1 MKKLG
6 VEAVCIYTTFSP
18 IPHIFQ
24 TTSVL
29 TAVKRGKRQFKS
41 LSRSCFFFFFLS
53 CSGSHGLGENFF
65 SIPSNC
71 STILALNSPKFTAG
85 LARKGSGTTLELQFL
100 PGPSLFETKKHSK
113 LSSQK
118 FQVFPLQKAPNS
130 AYFALSHLVPE
141 VGVDA
146 KTNTNVRLWPVE

>member
-6 VEAVCIYTTFSP
+6 GRNVFTFPSP

-100 PGPSLFETKKHSK
+100 PGPSLFETEKTFQALKPKVSSFSAPKSSEFCLLRSQPSGSRGRRGRKNKHKCPS
-113 LSSQK
+113 LAS
-118 FQVFPLQKAPNS
+118 
-130 AYFALSHLVPE
+130 
-141 VGVDA
+141 GMI
-146 KTNTNVRLWPVE
+146 